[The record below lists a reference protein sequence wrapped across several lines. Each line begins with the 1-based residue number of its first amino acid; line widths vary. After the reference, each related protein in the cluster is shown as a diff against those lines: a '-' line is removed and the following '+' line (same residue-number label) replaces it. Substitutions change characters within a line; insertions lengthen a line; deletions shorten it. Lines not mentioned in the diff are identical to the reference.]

1 MTAVSSSGPRLVLDH
16 LGPSFLPHPAQVLQE
31 RLIDFAVQASELT
44 AHFPRTARGLHLS
57 RQLLRCATSAAP
69 NYGEAQSAES
79 RPDFVH
85 KMRICLKE
93 LREAQVW
100 LRLVQRLELCDSSRV
115 DRLLDECSQLVA
127 IFTASVITADRR
139 RMDGKKKGAP

>member
-57 RQLLRCATSAAP
+57 RQLLRCGTSPAP

-79 RPDFVH
+79 KPDFVH

-93 LREAQVW
+93 LRETQVW
-100 LRLVQRLELCDSSRV
+100 LRLVQRLDLCPSSIV
-115 DRLLDECSQLVA
+115 ETTLGECSQLVA
-127 IFTASVITADRR
+127 IFTASVVTASRAR
-139 RMDGKKKGAP
+139 ANGESKGAP